1 MPGSGRYGAFVE
13 LPRTEIERVF
23 SAESPGGPE
32 NAAGFVMW
40 RLVRRY
46 LRGVDRALAPL
57 GLTHL
62 KFQAL
67 ALTAWLSRTEPLITQ
82 ARLSDF
88 SDIQPMQVSLL
99 LKALEKDGMVTRSRG
114 KADPRVKVITL
125 TAEGWQ
131 AVRDAL
137 PIVVAE
143 ERQFFGADA
152 GPDAVL
158 HATLMRLDRTH
169 RDVPADALTATPSVR
184 RPGTA

>member
-1 MPGSGRYGAFVE
+1 VPGSGRYGAFVE

-184 RPGTA
+184 PPGTA